1 MKNTKF
7 KSEHRLKLESHRVK
21 NKRNIG
27 KELLNGIE
35 EIKKWQEGSKKLKLT
50 HVFLSGASDP
60 EKNRQLSD
68 STKMVTKT
76 KPSSR

>member
-1 MKNTKF
+1 M
-7 KSEHRLKLESHRVK
+7 K

-35 EIKKWQEGSKKLKLT
+35 EIKKWQHGKKKLKLT
-50 HVFLSGASDP
+50 HVFLSGASDA

-68 STKMVTKT
+68 STKIVTKT

>member
-1 MKNTKF
+1 MKK
-7 KSEHRLKLESHRVK
+7 
-21 NKRNIG
+21 KRNIG

-50 HVFLSGASDP
+50 HVSLLGASDA

-68 STKMVTKT
+68 STRIVTKT